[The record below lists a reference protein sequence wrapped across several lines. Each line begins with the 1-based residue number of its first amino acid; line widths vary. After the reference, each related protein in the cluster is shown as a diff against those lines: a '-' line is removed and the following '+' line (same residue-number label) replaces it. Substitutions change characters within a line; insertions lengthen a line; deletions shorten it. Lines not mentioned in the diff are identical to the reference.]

1 MKKKIKVVELFAGVG
16 GFRLGLEGYNGLSAT
31 SNYKT
36 KLNSNFEVVWS
47 NQFEPST
54 KLQHASEVYENIW
67 GKNNHSRNDIEAVV
81 NNQID
86 LIPEHDLLVGGF
98 PCQDYS
104 VATTL
109 KNSKGLIGKKG
120 VLWWSIYKIL
130 TNPIKFPKYL
140 LLENVDRLLISPS
153 KQRGRDFAIILKSL
167 DLLGYAVEWRIIN
180 AAEYGFPQRRKRV
193 FILAYHKS
201 TDLYNDLI
209 NSDPLEYI
217 VKDGL
222 MAQTF
227 SIVPKN
233 PDSKLKTVRLV
244 ESIEQISDNFQFN
257 SQFDKFENSGVMID
271 GIVYTLKTK
280 SNYDEGFTVLKDIIS
295 QEKVDEEFY
304 LDEESLPKWEY
315 LKGAKSDSKENAIGI
330 NYKYSEGA
338 MTFPDDL
345 NKASRTIITGEGGK
359 SPSRFKHV
367 VQTKFGKRR
376 LTPVELERLNMFP
389 ENHTKMEGIS
399 NAKRAFFMGNALV
412 VGVVEMIGVS
422 LSKKIM

>member
-16 GFRLGLEGYNGLSAT
+16 GFRLGLEGYKGLSAT

-36 KLNSNFEVVWS
+36 KLNSNFEIVWS

-54 KLQHASEVYENIW
+54 KLQHASEVYEKIW
-67 GKNNHSRNDIEAVV
+67 GKSNHSRIDIESVV

-86 LIPEHDLLVGGF
+86 LIPEHELLVGGF

-120 VLWWSIYKIL
+120 VLWWAIYKIL
-130 TNPIKFPKYL
+130 LHPTKSPKYL

-167 DLLGYAVEWRIIN
+167 DLRGYAVEWRVIN

-201 TDLYNDLI
+201 TDLYKELN
-209 NSDPLEYI
+209 NSDPQEYI
-217 VKDGL
+217 LKDGL
-222 MAQTF
+222 IAQTF
-227 SIVPKN
+227 SVVPKSI
-233 PDSKLKTVRLV
+233 DSKLKTIRLDD
-244 ESIEQISDNFQFN
+244 SIEQISDNFQLN
-257 SQFDKFENSGVMID
+257 NQFDKFENSGLMID
-271 GIVYTLKTK
+271 GIVYSLKTK
-280 SNYDEGFTVLKDIIS
+280 ANYDEGFTVLKDIIS
-295 QEKVDEEFY
+295 QERVEDEFY

-315 LKGAKSDSKENAIGI
+315 LKGAKRDFKENAIGI

-367 VQTKFGKRR
+367 IQTKFGRRR

-389 ENHTKMEGIS
+389 DNHTKYEGVS

-412 VGVVEMIGVS
+412 VGVVEKLGET
-422 LSKKIM
+422 LSKRIS